1 MAGVNPV
8 RYSEKEA
15 FNSCPWKYK
24 LQQDGLNKIV
34 EGSDAHDKNWGAGIH
49 AGLQAHYKAE
59 GWEAVC
65 TAFLS
70 GYPTNLNESDLSKT
84 TDSGLECLRQYIAYY
99 QAQDKNWE
107 VLSTE
112 EAGVVSIGGE
122 DHDLHIDLVAR
133 NKQSG
138 DIYLW
143 DHKTTGKTASPTYW
157 RGFELSGQLTRY
169 CVYVQEKYG
178 SCAGAIINNIAVGH
192 RQRMYKGEP
201 AGFWCKFERQL
212 FNRSPQQIK
221 FWRESDEQWMALIK
235 HCEATGI
242 WPKALNKLCSW
253 CSYFELC
260 LASGDDQ
267 IKELLYEI
275 KQKENVS

>member
-1 MAGVNPV
+1 M

-15 FNSCPWKYK
+15 FNSCPYKYK
-24 LQQDGLNKIV
+24 LQQEGLVKQM
-34 EGSDAHDKNWGAGIH
+34 EGSDAHDKNWGQGIH
-49 AGLQAHYKAE
+49 SGLQAHYLGKGIGE
-59 GWEAVC
+59 VKE
-65 TAFLS
+65 AFLKD
-70 GYPTNLNESDLSKT
+70 YPVSLKEEDLAKSVEG
-84 TDSGLECLRQYIAYY
+84 GLTCLENYATYY
-99 QAQDKNWE
+99 RDQDRNWE

-112 EAGVVSIGGE
+112 EAGTVSIGGE

-143 DHKTTGKTASPTYW
+143 DHKTTGKTASTTYW

-169 CVYVQEKYG
+169 CVYVVEKYG

-212 FNRSPQQIK
+212 FNRTPQQIK
-221 FWRESDEQWMALIK
+221 FWRESDEQWMRQMEFSRK
-235 HCEATGI
+235 NEC
-242 WPKALNKLCSW
+242 WPRALNKLCAW
-253 CSYFELC
+253 CEYYELC
-260 LASGDDQ
+260 LASADEQ
-267 IKELLYEI
+267 IKELLYTF
-275 KQKENVS
+275 KQKEKAA

>member
-1 MAGVNPV
+1 M

-15 FNSCPWKYK
+15 FNNCPYKYK
-24 LQQDGLNKIV
+24 LQHEGLAKQI

-49 AGLQAHYKAE
+49 SGLEALYRSE
-59 GWEAVC
+59 GWDAVIG
-65 TAFLS
+65 AFLQE
-70 GYPTNLNESDLSKT
+70 YPANLDERDLSKT
-84 TDSGLECLRQYIAYY
+84 VESGKTTLEQYAKYY
-99 QAQDKNWE
+99 KEQDKNWE

-112 EAGVVSIGGE
+112 EKGSVNIGGE

-169 CVYVQEKYG
+169 CVYVIEKYG

-212 FNRSPQQIK
+212 FNRTPQQVK
-221 FWRESDEQWMALIK
+221 FWRESDEDWMWQIEQCKKADR
-235 HCEATGI
+235 
-242 WPKALNKLCSW
+242 WPKALGKLCAW
-253 CSYFELC
+253 CEYYELC
-260 LASGDDQ
+260 LASGDEQ
-267 IKELLYEI
+267 IKELLYEVKDI
-275 KQKENVS
+275 SK